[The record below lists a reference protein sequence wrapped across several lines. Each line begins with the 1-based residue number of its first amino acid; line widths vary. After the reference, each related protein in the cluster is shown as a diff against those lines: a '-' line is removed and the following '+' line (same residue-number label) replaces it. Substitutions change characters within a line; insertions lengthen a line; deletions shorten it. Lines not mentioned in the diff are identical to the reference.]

1 MPIYEF
7 ECPDCDIL
15 FEERLPLAQLDE
27 VVVECPIC
35 YTPRVKKVISAP
47 TFLISRGR
55 SNSSG
60 AEVDFGES
68 GAEEAA
74 EPGAFETPEGP
85 NLSHP
90 DGCACCW
97 TIGENRP
104 SSGRI
109 LEDE

>member
-47 TFLISRGR
+47 TFLINRGR
-55 SNSSG
+55 SNPSG
-60 AEVDFGES
+60 PEVDSGES
-68 GAEEAA
+68 SAEEAA
-74 EPGAFETPEGP
+74 ELGAFDTPEASS
-85 NLSHP
+85 LSHP
-90 DGCACCW
+90 IGCACCW
-97 TIGENRP
+97 NIGENRRSP
-104 SSGRI
+104 NRI
-109 LEDE
+109 LENK

>member
-15 FEERLPLAQLDE
+15 FEEQLPLGQFGE

-55 SNSSG
+55 PNSSG

-68 GAEEAA
+68 GAEEST
-74 EPGAFETPEGP
+74 EPGAFETPEAP
-85 NLSHP
+85 SFSHP
-90 DGCACCW
+90 AGCACCW
-97 TIGENRP
+97 NIGENRRSP
-104 SSGRI
+104 GRI

>member
-1 MPIYEF
+1 MSIYEF

-15 FEERLPLAQLDE
+15 FEERLSLAQLDE

-35 YTPRVKKVISAP
+35 YTPHVKKVISAP
-47 TFLISRGR
+47 TFFISRGR
-55 SNSSG
+55 SNPSG

-74 EPGAFETPEGP
+74 KSGAFETPEAP
-85 NLSHP
+85 SLSHP
-90 DGCACCW
+90 IGCTCCW
-97 TIGENRP
+97 NIGENRRSP
-104 SSGRI
+104 GRI

>member
-15 FEERLPLAQLDE
+15 FEERLSFAQLDE

-35 YTPRVKKVISAP
+35 YTPRVEKVISAP
-47 TFLISRGR
+47 TFLISRGC
-55 SNSSG
+55 SNPSG
-60 AEVDFGES
+60 TEVDSGEL

-74 EPGAFETPEGP
+74 EPGAFETPEA
-85 NLSHP
+85 LSLNHP
-90 DGCACCW
+90 VGCACCW
-97 TIGENRP
+97 NIGENRRSP
-104 SSGRI
+104 GRI

>member
-1 MPIYEF
+1 MSIYEF

-15 FEERLPLAQLDE
+15 FEERLSLAQLDE

-35 YTPRVKKVISAP
+35 YTPHVKKVISAP
-47 TFLISRGR
+47 TFFISRGH
-55 SNSSG
+55 SNPSG

-74 EPGAFETPEGP
+74 KPGAFETPEAP

-90 DGCACCW
+90 IGCTCCW
-97 TIGENRP
+97 NIGENRRSP
-104 SSGRI
+104 GQI

>member
-55 SNSSG
+55 SNPSG
-60 AEVDFGES
+60 AEVDFDES
-68 GAEEAA
+68 GDEETAD
-74 EPGAFETPEGP
+74 PGAFETPEAP
-85 NLSHP
+85 SLSHP
-90 DGCACCW
+90 VGCACCW
-97 TIGENRP
+97 NIRENRRSP
-104 SSGRI
+104 GRI

>member
-15 FEERLPLAQLDE
+15 FEERLSLVQLDE

-35 YTPRVKKVISAP
+35 YTPRVEKVISAP

-55 SNSSG
+55 SNPSG
-60 AEVDFGES
+60 TEVDSGES
-68 GAEEAA
+68 GAGEAA
-74 EPGAFETPEGP
+74 EPGAFETPEVS
-85 NLSHP
+85 NRSHP
-90 DGCACCW
+90 VGCACCW
-97 TIGENRP
+97 NIGENRHSP
-104 SSGRI
+104 GRI